1 MHFCVRCGAA
11 TQIPERKRASGR
23 APSAVGHCRA
33 CLDARTAAQVGRNA
47 ARSAKGQCAR
57 CSIALVNFNFLE
69 CARCR
74 SKSRR
79 WWALRQGKA
88 SVPEV
93 LPHRPTNKRP
103 PSQGRR
109 LETAADQRRRRHA
122 SFRAR
127 RQAAGRPPRA
137 VMLEMWQAVQTDG
150 TPAHVVRGLLPSW
163 RRRRANGGLGRSPSA
178 PRRSALGGRLA
189 QLGMGR
195 ANVP

>member
-103 PSQGRR
+103 PAKAAGLRQQQISAVADTPAFGLADKPLADRPER
-109 LETAADQRRRRHA
+109 SCSKCGKPFKPTARRRMLCVDCYHRGGDDGPM
-122 SFRAR
+122 
-127 RQAAGRPPRA
+127 AA
-137 VMLEMWQAVQTDG
+137 
-150 TPAHVVRGLLPSW
+150 
-163 RRRRANGGLGRSPSA
+163 
-178 PRRSALGGRLA
+178 
-189 QLGMGR
+189 
-195 ANVP
+195 

>member
-23 APSAVGHCRA
+23 APSAVSHCRA

-79 WWALRQGKA
+79 WWALRQGKKT
-88 SVPEV
+88 VPDL
-93 LPHRPTNKRP
+93 LPHRPINQIPPAKAAGLRP
-103 PSQGRR
+103 HQIRAVADTPAFGPADRPLADRPERACSKCGRQFQP
-109 LETAADQRRRRHA
+109 THRRRVLCHA
-122 SFRAR
+122 CFTRSGDDGPM
-127 RQAAGRPPRA
+127 AA
-137 VMLEMWQAVQTDG
+137 
-150 TPAHVVRGLLPSW
+150 
-163 RRRRANGGLGRSPSA
+163 
-178 PRRSALGGRLA
+178 
-189 QLGMGR
+189 
-195 ANVP
+195 